1 MHRTPPPPRCQPNRT
16 KRKGV
21 LKISWTP
28 EKILADP
35 FSSLG
40 RFGKRKGERGIHGK
54 SRVVWLKFE
63 FKFES

>member
-1 MHRTPPPPRCQPNRT
+1 MPTEQD

-35 FSSLG
+35 LFPPLVG
-40 RFGKRKGERGIHGK
+40 LAREKGEREIHGK
-54 SRVVWLKFE
+54 SRVVWLRLE